1 MTLNVSEIVTG
12 DSVFDVMSVFMHI
25 RIRRLSTFNIDN
37 HLAWLYVL
45 RRAPGGS
52 IAFIDFNGRADSNVS
67 EVSSPTE
74 LCFVFFFLF
83 LAAPSSPGSLFGLF
97 CATARTPGHFSCL
110 AAVAQGCIEFSR
122 WCRRNLAELH
132 ICSQPARL

>member
-74 LCFVFFFLF
+74 LCFVCFFFFWLRPPRQAVYSDYSVQRPGPLVIF
-83 LAAPSSPGSLFGLF
+83 LVLQPWFAASGAGL
-97 CATARTPGHFSCL
+97 H
-110 AAVAQGCIEFSR
+110 
-122 WCRRNLAELH
+122 
-132 ICSQPARL
+132 